1 MAILLE
7 TWWETWRRLCQAG
20 GQRLHRTHGQRERG
34 QISLLILGFAVV
46 ALMLIVVG
54 VNVTAA
60 QLARTQLLDA
70 PDHAALDPADAL
82 DDHAAYEGGLRSAV
96 AITDSSVRQS
106 AARYFA
112 VAPPPHGISSWVLTD
127 DTGSPDGQTAVIG
140 LRGTV
145 DIPIAASVL
154 AAFGGSVDITVEAR
168 ARSALR

>member
-1 MAILLE
+1 MATCLE
-7 TWWETWRRLCQAG
+7 TCRRLRRVG
-20 GQRLHRTHGQRERG
+20 GQRLCLAHQQRERG
-34 QISLLILGFAVV
+34 QISVLILGFAVL

-60 QLARTQLLDA
+60 QLARTRLLDA
-70 PDHAALDPADAL
+70 ADAAALDAADAL
-82 DDHAAYEGGLRSAV
+82 DDHAAYGGGLRSAV

-112 VAPPPHGISSWVLTD
+112 LAPPPHGISSWVLTD